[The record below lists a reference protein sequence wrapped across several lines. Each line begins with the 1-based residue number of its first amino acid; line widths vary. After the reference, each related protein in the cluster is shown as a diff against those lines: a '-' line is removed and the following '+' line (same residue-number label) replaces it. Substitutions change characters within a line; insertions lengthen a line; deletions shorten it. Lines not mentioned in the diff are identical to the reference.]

1 MNRAR
6 TRLRAA
12 AMALIA
18 GVELPNFDLFL
29 CTEGSFFQ
37 RDLHIVTQIR
47 AALPLVSA
55 TAAAAAPEK
64 TLENSTAAAAE
75 RLAENIE
82 RIVKSAAKPLAALS
96 EGGMPIPVVG
106 RAFVS
111 IDQHVVGLAQ
121 LLEFLLRLGVLRIL
135 VGMKLDS
142 QFAIGPLDLVVMHA
156 SVNSEHFVII
166 AFRRRH
172 LW

>member
-6 TRLRAA
+6 TLLRAA
-12 AMALIA
+12 PMALIA
-18 GVELPNFDLFL
+18 RVELANFDLFL

-55 TAAAAAPEK
+55 TATAATEK
-64 TLENSTAAAAE
+64 TLENSTAATAE
-75 RLAENIE
+75 SLAENIE
-82 RIVKSAAKPLAALS
+82 GIVKSAAKPLAALS
-96 EGGMPIPVVG
+96 ESGMPIPVVG

-111 IDQHVVGLAQ
+111 VDQDIVGLAQ
-121 LLEFLLRLGVLRIL
+121 LLEFLLGMGVLRIF

-142 QFAIGPLDLVVMHA
+142 QLAIGALDFVVMRA
-156 SVNSEHFVII
+156 PVNSEHFVII
-166 AFRRRH
+166 AFGCRH